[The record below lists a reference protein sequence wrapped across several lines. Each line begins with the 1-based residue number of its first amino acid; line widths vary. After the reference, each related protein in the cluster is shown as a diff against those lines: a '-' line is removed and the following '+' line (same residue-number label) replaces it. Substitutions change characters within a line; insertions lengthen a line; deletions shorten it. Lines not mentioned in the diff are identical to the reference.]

1 MPKAD
6 TRAVEIR
13 AEVLTWTNCR
23 LTLGELKRWERNP
36 AVIGKPEA
44 ARLLESLDDF
54 GQVQELAIDPDNRLV
69 DGHQRLDTWIAKF
82 GPEFVVDCRR
92 ASRNLTEKEREKL
105 AVYLRSA
112 TVGRYNWD
120 ELANWSADDLTSW
133 GMDQSTLNAWNSDAA
148 ALSAFIESNKPPV
161 PEAPEAE
168 MDRAEELREKWQ
180 TALGQLWI
188 IPSKSGVGE
197 HRLICGDCTDR
208 AVVDRVMRGEKAVLT
223 VTSPPY
229 GVGKEYEEDVSFEQ
243 HLILLRSFA
252 DLAIGIT
259 TPGGFIFT
267 NFDEIAAQSHAGPLT
282 GSNRQCI
289 YLISKD
295 YWQIFHVERNCDL
308 YAQRIWYKPFNR
320 LQQPF
325 WTYHTSIPHYQEWE
339 HIWTWRIPGGNGD
352 RVCDWDISVH
362 AVWDTRDEATDDK
375 PLTRHVAAF
384 PVGIP
389 ERAIKA
395 HSLNGEIV
403 YEPFSGS
410 GTVLMVSEQLARQC
424 RAIEISPAYVAVS
437 LERLAAGG
445 LEPRRAE
452 L

>member
-148 ALSAFIESNKPPV
+148 ALSAFIESNKPSV
-161 PEAPEAE
+161 PEAPEPE
-168 MDRAEELREKWQ
+168 FDRAEELRQKWGVQ
-180 TALGQLWI
+180 SGDLFI
-188 IPSKSGVGE
+188 IPSKSGKGE

-208 AVVDRVMRGEKAVLT
+208 AVVERVLQNDKPTCLFT
-223 VTSPPY
+223 DPPY
-229 GVGKEYEEDVSFEQ
+229 GVSIGAKNRFLNSFQRAAGRNLDNLESDDSNKDDLRNMLLLAFKLAKEVIADDCSVFVCAPQGLMMMMMMMDAGLEVRHVLNWVKNQPTFSLGRLDYDYQ
-243 HLILLRSFA
+243 HEPILFTWKKTHKR
-252 DLAIGIT
+252 IN
-259 TPGGFIFT
+259 GGQF
-267 NFDEIAAQSHAGPLT
+267 
-282 GSNRQCI
+282 
-289 YLISKD
+289 
-295 YWQIFHVERNCDL
+295 
-308 YAQRIWYKPFNR
+308 
-320 LQQPF
+320 
-325 WTYHTSIPHYQEWE
+325 HTS
-339 HIWTWRIPGGNGD
+339 
-352 RVCDWDISVH
+352 
-362 AVWDTRDEATDDK
+362 VWNVDK
-375 PLTRHVAAF
+375 PRANVDHPTMK
-384 PVGIP
+384 PVELP
-389 ERAIKA
+389 HNAIA
-395 HSLNGEIV
+395 NHTDVDDSV
-403 YEPFSGS
+403 YEPFAGS
-410 GTVLMVSEQLARQC
+410 GTTIVACEQLARQC